1 MFIGDTMQRK
11 IKFTIL
17 TLISA
22 ILFSAYF
29 LCAQSTI
36 KERVLSNIIN
46 QTLENWHYTGK
57 KIDDEFSKNAHNKF
71 LKYLDFNRR
80 IFLKSDIEEFKKYI
94 YKLDDELQTGTNN
107 FMKLAAQRMKKR
119 VSQIMGFYE
128 SMLIKPFD
136 FTKKEYIELNAD
148 KRAYCSDLKELK
160 EYWRKIL
167 KQQTLIRYINLLNTK
182 VSKKS
187 KKKLK
192 EKAQKSVLKSFKSV
206 FDRMLKLSKDDILF
220 GYLNSII
227 KVYDPHTVYFSPK
240 QKKDFDIKMS
250 GRLEGIGA
258 LLSEED
264 GFVKVVRIIPGGPS
278 WLQKELEPADLILK
292 VGQGNEEPVDII
304 GMPLRD
310 AVELIR
316 GKKGSIVRL
325 TIKKPDGRILI
336 VSIVRDTVLIEET
349 FAKSAVFINKESN
362 KTFGYILLPS
372 FYNDFSK
379 KNGRNSSEDVKKEI
393 QKLKLK
399 KVGGIVLDLRN
410 NGGGSLEDAI
420 RISGLFI
427 ENGPIVQIRG
437 RGNQTRTINDPD
449 PGISY
454 KGPIV
459 VLINSLSAS
468 ASEIFAGALQD
479 YGRAIVVGGE
489 HSFGKGTVQIM
500 ISLDKMVSDSS
511 FDVDSLGAME
521 FTIKKFY
528 RITGISNQYKGV
540 IPDVILPDFYDYLK
554 IGERYLDYPLKW
566 DRISPVNYKKW
577 SKNSID
583 AELIAEKSKCR
594 VKNSKYFKYMKD
606 YIKRLN
612 SMDNKTRQSLI
623 LKHVLKQN
631 RELKQELEKIKISD
645 AGSLNFRVIS
655 SQETKEKSSE
665 LLKISEQ
672 KEKEW
677 FKILRKDLFLGEALN
692 VLADIINM
700 EKTN

>member
-17 TLISA
+17 TLICA
-22 ILFSAYF
+22 ILFSGYF
-29 LCAQSTI
+29 LYAQSEI
-36 KERVLSNIIN
+36 KERVLSKIIY

-57 KIDDEFSKNAHNKF
+57 KIDNKFSANAYNKF

-94 YKLDDELQTGTNN
+94 YKLDDELQTGENE
-107 FMKLAAQRMKKR
+107 FMKLSVQSMKKR

-136 FTKKEYIELNAD
+136 FTKREYIELNAD
-148 KRAYCSDLKELK
+148 KKPYCSDLKELK

-167 KQQTLIRYINLLNTK
+167 KQQTLIRYINLLNKK
-182 VSKKS
+182 VSKES

-206 FDRMLKLSKDDILF
+206 FDRMLKLSKDDILS

-278 WLQKELEPADLILK
+278 WLQKQLEPADLILK
-292 VGQGNEEPVDII
+292 VGQGDEDPVDII

-316 GKKGSIVRL
+316 GEKGSIVRL
-325 TIKKPDGRILI
+325 TVKKPDGRILI
-336 VSIVRDTVLIEET
+336 ISIVRDTVIIEET

-362 KTFGYILLPS
+362 RAFGYILLPG

-379 KNGRNSSEDVKKEI
+379 KNGRNSSKDIKKEI

-399 KVGGIVLDLRN
+399 KVDGIVLDLRN

-427 ENGPIVQIRG
+427 ESGPIVQIRG
-437 RGNQTRTINDPD
+437 RGNKIQSIDDPD
-449 PGISY
+449 PGISF

-468 ASEIFAGALQD
+468 ASEILAGALQD
-479 YGRAIVVGGE
+479 YGRAIVVGGD
-489 HSFGKGTVQIM
+489 HSFGKGTVQVM
-500 ISLDKMVSDSS
+500 ISLDGMVSDSS
-511 FDVDSLGAME
+511 FDADKLGALE
-521 FTIKKFY
+521 FTIRKFY

-566 DRISPVNYKKW
+566 DRIPSVNYKKW
-577 SKNSID
+577 SKNNMDVEI
-583 AELIAEKSKCR
+583 IAEKSKSR
-594 VKNSKYFKYMKD
+594 IKNSKYFIYMGD
-606 YIKRLN
+606 YIKRLK
-612 SMDNKTRQSLI
+612 SMDNKTRQSLR
-623 LKHVLKQN
+623 LKYVLKQN
-631 RELKQELEKIKISD
+631 RELKQELEKIKIPD
-645 AGSLNFRVIS
+645 AEPLNFRVIS
-655 SQETKEKSSE
+655 SQETIKKSSE
-665 LLKISEQ
+665 LSKISDQ
-672 KEKEW
+672 KGKEW
-677 FKILRKDLFLGEALN
+677 LKTLKKDLFLGEALN
-692 VLADIINM
+692 VLADIIDM
-700 EKTN
+700 EKAN